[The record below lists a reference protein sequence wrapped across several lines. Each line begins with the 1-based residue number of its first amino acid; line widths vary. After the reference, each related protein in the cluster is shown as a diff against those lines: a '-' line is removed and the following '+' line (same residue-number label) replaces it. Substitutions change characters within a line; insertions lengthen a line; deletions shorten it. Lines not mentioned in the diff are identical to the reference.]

1 MFRCLTVAAVALA
14 LAGAATAQSLR
25 RFPQNALRG
34 ALVVVAP
41 PEVTLN
47 GEPARLGAGARIRGQ
62 DNLMQMSASL
72 VGLKLLVHYTV
83 DAQGLLREVWIL
95 TEDEA
100 AKSPWP
106 VTPEQAQAWS
116 FDPAAQ
122 AWVKP

>member
-1 MFRCLTVAAVALA
+1 MFRCITVAAVALA
-14 LAGAATAQSLR
+14 LAGTATAQSLR

-72 VGLKLLVHYTV
+72 VGQKLLVHYTV

-95 TEDEA
+95 TPDEA

-106 VTPEQAQAWS
+106 TTAEQAQAWS

>member
-1 MFRCLTVAAVALA
+1 MFRCITVAAVALA
-14 LAGAATAQSLR
+14 LAGTAAAQSLR

-41 PEVTLN
+41 PDITLN

-72 VGLKLLVHYTV
+72 VGQKLLVHYTV

-95 TEDEA
+95 TADEA

-106 VTPEQAQAWS
+106 TTAEQAQAWS